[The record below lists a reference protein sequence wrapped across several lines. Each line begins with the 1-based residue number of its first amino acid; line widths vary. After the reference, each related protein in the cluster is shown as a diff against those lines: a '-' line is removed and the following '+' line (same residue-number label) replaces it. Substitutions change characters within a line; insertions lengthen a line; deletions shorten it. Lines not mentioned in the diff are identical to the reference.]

1 MKHVGL
7 AALGLLCAG
16 FVGSTLAQPR
26 ISASSVQFDSADQR
40 TRLTGYLFTPAGAG
54 PFPAIVLLHGRAGL
68 YSSRPDAPVSPEGL
82 SVRHRHWAQRLA
94 DDGYVVLL
102 VDSFAPRGYPA
113 GFGRN
118 SYAQRPAQ
126 VSEQTVRPLDA
137 LGAAAFLGT
146 RADVRPDRMAVLGWS
161 NGAMA
166 ALALA
171 TGPGLASGA
180 ATSVT
185 ARPFRAA
192 LALYPGCGVLERA
205 GATPSIP
212 TLLLIAGADEEVSP
226 ATCERWARSYG
237 EREPGFIWEVMPGA
251 AHNFDG
257 LALTNRARR
266 EDQAAAEVAD
276 TRVRSFLARHL
287 VAP

>member
-1 MKHVGL
+1 MKHLGL

-16 FVGSTLAQPR
+16 FVGTTLAQPR

-68 YSSRPDAPVSPEGL
+68 YSSRPGAPVSLDGL

-146 RADVRPDRMAVLGWS
+146 RPDVRPDRLALLGWS

-171 TGPGLASGA
+171 TGAGVASGD
-180 ATSVT
+180 TT
-185 ARPFRAA
+185 AVPPQPFRAV
-192 LALYPGCGVLERA
+192 LALYPGCGVLERTR
-205 GATPSIP
+205 ATPSIP

-226 ATCERWARSYG
+226 ATCERWASAYG
-237 EREPGFIWEVMPGA
+237 ERGPGFMWETMPGA

-257 LALTNRARR
+257 LALTLRGRP
-266 EDQAAAEVAD
+266 EDRVAAEVAD